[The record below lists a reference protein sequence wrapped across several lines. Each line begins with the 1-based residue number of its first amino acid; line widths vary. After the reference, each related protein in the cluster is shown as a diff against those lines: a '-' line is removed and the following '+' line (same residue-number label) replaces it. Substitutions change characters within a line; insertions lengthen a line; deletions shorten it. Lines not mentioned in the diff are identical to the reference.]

1 MADGRKGHEMT
12 PYVRWALS
20 QIPSGLQADPGAF
33 RAALR
38 VYACEMVRGRV
49 VQMRGEVAG
58 LPLGC
63 PAYLEAC
70 MEWDRQRRAR

>member
-1 MADGRKGHEMT
+1 MT
-12 PYVRWALS
+12 TYVAWALS
-20 QIPSGLQADPGAF
+20 QIPESMRADPAAF

-38 VYACEMVRGRV
+38 VYACELVRGSVER
-49 VQMRGEVAG
+49 MRGKVAG